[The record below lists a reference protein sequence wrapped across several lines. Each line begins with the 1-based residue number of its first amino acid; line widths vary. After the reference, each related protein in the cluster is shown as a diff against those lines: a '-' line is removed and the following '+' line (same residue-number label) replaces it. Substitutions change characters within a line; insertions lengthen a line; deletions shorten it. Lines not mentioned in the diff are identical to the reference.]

1 MINVHEISDI
11 INNRNRMKKETYVEL
26 YKQITRK
33 IRRAVDTKR
42 KHVFTQIP
50 SFIMGYPTFNRLKA
64 LNYIKR
70 QLELAGFDVFIMDD
84 FHINITWKIKK
95 PRVESNSIST
105 GEFPTLINLKKAAN
119 RYRRD
124 AQNV

>member
-1 MINVHEISDI
+1 
-11 INNRNRMKKETYVEL
+11 
-26 YKQITRK
+26 
-33 IRRAVDTKR
+33 
-42 KHVFTQIP
+42 
-50 SFIMGYPTFNRLKA
+50 
-64 LNYIKR
+64 
-70 QLELAGFDVFIMDD
+70 MDD

-119 RYRRD
+119 QYRRD